1 MLRQDLD
8 LAWML
13 QYENIAWY
21 EDGKVYILDRRI
33 YPIDVKK
40 VEVIGWRQFAHVKK
54 RNMRKNL
61 MPNSKYVSLP
71 VPKRESICRG
81 KSWNIAN
88 ATSEIAPP
96 AVIARKYAFLTRL
109 YLRAP

>member
-40 VEVIGWRQFAHVKK
+40 VVCNNHLMLPRPWAWRLQHTSAPED
-54 RNMRKNL
+54 RK
-61 MPNSKYVSLP
+61 PI
-71 VPKRESICRG
+71 R
-81 KSWNIAN
+81 
-88 ATSEIAPP
+88 
-96 AVIARKYAFLTRL
+96 
-109 YLRAP
+109 